1 MKHDTGFIDVSIP
14 YQGYKLSF
22 CLERIEDIG
31 EFTLFC
37 LHAFGDGLN
46 LSDLSQV
53 TEIDPITIQKHLDF
67 LVKRG
72 FINEKHKISVC
83 GCNILKLH
91 DKINKFNRTNR
102 VVFLENAV
110 REKIKR
116 WRECQELT
124 DRSCGWLIAGE
135 DLSLQEFEKL
145 YNARKDIDQVLC
157 LLDNTK
163 DFKDVSDEIRVRLE
177 PNGVERFLVFKINP
191 KALTPTKIEGRTYI
205 RAIHGEQECFIEIE
219 TLCKQL

>member
-1 MKHDTGFIDVSIP
+1 M
-14 YQGYKLSF
+14 
-22 CLERIEDIG
+22 
-31 EFTLFC
+31 
-37 LHAFGDGLN
+37 HAFGDGLN

-53 TEIDPITIQKHLDF
+53 TEIDSMTIQKHLDF

-72 FINEKHKISVC
+72 FINEKHKISAYV
-83 GCNILKLH
+83 CNILKLH

-116 WRECQELT
+116 WRERQELT

-145 YNARKDIDQVLC
+145 YNVHKDIDQVLR
-157 LLDNTK
+157 LLDNAK
-163 DFKDVSDEIRVRLE
+163 DFKDVSDEIKVRLE
-177 PNGVERFLVFKINP
+177 PNGVEQFLVFKINP
-191 KALTPTKIEGRTYI
+191 KALTPTKIEGKTYA